1 MKLNSQE
8 LAEILGC
15 VNHTLSN
22 ELYEKLLKMRD
33 LEMSFEKHQLEQER
47 IRREAI
53 PEMVN
58 DFSKV
63 RAGTLVRR
71 SVHYYESRSLEI
83 PEVRQLGI
91 IVDISIKEDFYAGV
105 SYWPV
110 IHWESQAMSSLTHPN
125 LVDLSSGEVLKQVK
139 NNANQQVSDKTP
151 SS

>member
-8 LAEILGC
+8 LSAILGC
-15 VNHTLSN
+15 VSGKLSA
-22 ELYEKLLKMRD
+22 ELYDKLVKMQ
-33 LEMSFEKHQLEQER
+33 ESEVSFENYQLEQER

-58 DFSKV
+58 DFSNV

-71 SVHYYESRSLEI
+71 SDHYYKSRSLEI
-83 PEVRQLGI
+83 PEVRQVGI
-91 IVDISIKEDFYAGV
+91 IVDMSIKEDFYAGV
-105 SYWPV
+105 GYWPV